1 MASTRRLS
9 LLALAAATAI
19 SLFAA
24 VPTTAAA
31 APPQPPSPP
40 MSTGLAPQV
49 HQKASA
55 QTHAPSTR
63 SKGVRH
69 RPSSGV
75 AQASTAPAASAA
87 TAPAATSAGTLLQN
101 FNGVGS
107 RDSEVTNFNQQF
119 EPPDQGLCA
128 GNGFVLEP
136 VNSAYSVYKTNGARV
151 RGPFNVNDLFNE
163 GASEFT
169 SDPRCYYDASTHRW
183 FATIL
188 FLNAAFTAGRID
200 IAVSQTADPTDPW
213 NHYQINT
220 THKGGNGCP
229 CFGDQPRLGIDH
241 DNLYVS
247 TDEFSINGPEFN
259 GAQVYAVDKK
269 RPRQRGGP
277 GALRALGPL
286 SIGGDLAFSVQPAL
300 TTGTPS
306 AEYFLTGMDT
316 TGSGDHRI
324 GVWALTPRRP
334 GRQRGPPC

>member
-49 HQKASA
+49 HQQASA

-136 VNSAYSVYKTNGARV
+136 VNSAYSVYKTTAPAS

-169 SDPRCYYDASTHRW
+169 SDPRCYYDASTTPW

-188 FLNAAFTAGRID
+188 FLNAAFTAGASTSR
-200 IAVSQTADPTDPW
+200 STRPPTR
-213 NHYQINT
+213 QILEPLPDQ
-220 THKGGNGCP
+220 HHPQGGNGCP

-259 GAQVYAVDKK
+259 GAQVYAVDKSDLVNGVA
-269 RPRQRGGP
+269 P
-277 GALRALGPL
+277 AHFVHLGPL
-286 SIGGDLAFSVQPAL
+286 L
-300 TTGTPS
+300 PS
-306 AEYFLTGMDT
+306 AATWPSRSSLR
-316 TGSGDHRI
+316 SPPAHR
-324 GVWALTPRRP
+324 RRSTSSV
-334 GRQRGPPC
+334 GGHHWLR